1 MQDMRLRRIGLGLAA
16 LALAAAACTGA
27 PGDASASA
35 SPVPARNATQA
46 ELLPTDAA
54 ELPEFDADSYST
66 LLGQIRGTPAVV
78 NIWASW
84 CAPCRTEAPDLA
96 AASAAH
102 GSQVQFLGID
112 ILDSR
117 ASARAFIREF
127 GWTYPSLFDPTAG
140 IRNDLGFIGQPDTIF
155 IDSSGR
161 TAMTWQGPLTPAALQ
176 KGLAKILPESSG

>member
-1 MQDMRLRRIGLGLAA
+1 MQDMPLRRIALGLAA

-27 PGDASASA
+27 RGDASASA

-46 ELLPTDAA
+46 QLLPTDAS

-66 LLGQIRGTPAVV
+66 LLGQIRGMPVVV

-96 AASAAH
+96 AASASY

-117 ASARAFIREF
+117 PSARAFMHEF
-127 GWTYPSLFDPTAG
+127 GWTYPSLFDPSAS

-161 TAMTWQGPLTPAALQ
+161 TAMTWQGPLTPVVLQ
-176 KGLAKILPESSG
+176 TGLAKILPESSG